1 MDGIGMGLGFTV
13 GIIAIAFFRE
23 LFGAG
28 TLCGVQVMPSFYK
41 PMDLLVKAPGAFLIL
56 GLIVMF
62 MNAMSIQTRAN
73 DLVDGGCE
81 GSCATCAVADKENC
95 DKKEAKA

>member
-1 MDGIGMGLGFTV
+1 MDGIGMGLGFTI
-13 GIIAIAFFRE
+13 GIMAIAFFRE

-41 PMDLLVKAPGAFLIL
+41 PIDLLVKAPGAFLIL

-62 MNAMSIQTRAN
+62 MNAMKIQTRAN

-81 GSCATCAVADKENC
+81 GSCATCAVADKANC